1 MDLKVYKKETVSQP
15 SGTEDVY
22 VPSVIDLYPVID
34 ESSGAPVL
42 KGAEIL
48 DELNN
53 QAEECLEQVC
63 SLATIWQ
70 RGLDP
75 LDLLDGNRWS
85 ELYLNEINIIQIME
99 DLTASVES
107 VSPSSSVE
115 FDTVQGTDGRTY
127 FSYKLKVVV

>member
-22 VPSVIDLYPVID
+22 VPSVIDLYPIID
-34 ESSGAPVL
+34 ESSGTPVL

-48 DELNN
+48 DELDN
-53 QAEECLEQVC
+53 QTEECLEQIC

-70 RGLDP
+70 KGLDP
-75 LDLLDGNRWS
+75 LDLNDGNRWS

-99 DLTASVES
+99 DLTNSIEK

-115 FDTVQGTDGRTY
+115 FDTVQGTDGKTY